1 MDRFIGSV
9 RFYCGHAFIGLK
21 SNMDRFI
28 DKLLLQEDAAYKKF
42 KIQYG

>member
-1 MDRFIGSV
+1 MDRFIG
-9 RFYCGHAFIGLK
+9 FLLLEKLMILLPLK

-28 DKLLLQEDAAYKKF
+28 GSVKSIIDFLGFSF